1 MPTLHPMDPKRGR
14 VGRPY
19 RRLWALILRPGV
31 SCWICGEPI
40 AFGLRKWHPRGPS
53 LDHVRPLSKGGDPL
67 DLRNARP
74 AHYGCNSA
82 RGNRERVITRDHH
95 SEDWLS

>member
-1 MPTLHPMDPKRGR
+1 MPPLHPMDPKRGR
-14 VGRPY
+14 GGRPY
-19 RRLWALILRPGV
+19 RRLWAAVLRPGV
-31 SCWICGEPI
+31 ACWLCHEPI

-67 DLRNARP
+67 DPSNARP

-82 RGNRERVITRDHH
+82 RGNREIVARDQH
-95 SEDWLS
+95 SEDW